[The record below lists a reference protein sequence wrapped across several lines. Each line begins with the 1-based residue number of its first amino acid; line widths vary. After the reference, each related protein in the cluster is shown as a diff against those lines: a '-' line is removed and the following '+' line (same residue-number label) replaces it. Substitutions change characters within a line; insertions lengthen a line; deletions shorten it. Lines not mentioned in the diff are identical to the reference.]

1 MAGIA
6 VTVAISVIVA
16 VVEAG
21 GTFAFGELIN
31 ALAADPPDSTAP
43 ASTLLPIADP
53 VFIFAVVVGFW
64 MVPPIAL
71 RLLGA
76 YLGRFQ
82 SDLRARIHDEVLGYV
97 LGHAPRFFL
106 DEGSGSV
113 GHRIRTSALAAYLV
127 IEFLFFRLTR
137 SSRVH
142 DNAR

>member
-1 MAGIA
+1 MINARISKPQRLPATPLAFVWHFLRQGHMAGIA

-71 RLLGA
+71 L
-76 YLGRFQ
+76 Q
-82 SDLRARIHDEVLGYV
+82 SRSWSVV
-97 LGHAPRFFL
+97 QFL
-106 DEGSGSV
+106 C
-113 GHRIRTSALAAYLV
+113 
-127 IEFLFFRLTR
+127 
-137 SSRVH
+137 
-142 DNAR
+142 